1 MSPVKNIGVL
11 AFASAALA
19 IPHAEWQPFKR
30 HNHLHQAR
38 QAPAGYSESELS
50 SSSATPTWNSGSG
63 YAAPTGTGYGT
74 GSAYPSGFATGT
86 SVAGAYCTSTYT
98 SVCTETATKIYRS
111 STGYSLETITHT
123 LTTSVPGSC
132 SASAPVGPATTSS
145 VPAGGV
151 SSYPGG
157 YGAGSSSYPA
167 GAGSGSASAISS
179 YDNGAGGSGS
189 CAQDVTVTT
198 KVTETVT
205 VTAGSE
211 SSSEAAAVST
221 SSYAAPAGYSSI
233 GNKAHHPYHHH
244 APSSY
249 EWTSTETA
257 PTSTSVYVA
266 PTTSSVYVAP
276 TTSSVYV
283 APTTS
288 SEAAPATTSEAAPS
302 SYAAP
307 SSSVAAP
314 SSYAA
319 ASSSSAPSSSGV
331 ASPFGGKRGLGYN
344 DASLCDSF
352 LDSSNVGWGF
362 NWGDTSNGLSSKIS
376 YIPEL
381 HTVSDIPDWATNA
394 QAAIDAGSEYLFCF
408 NEPDMA
414 SQANLLPSDAA
425 TYWMSNM
432 EPFAGK
438 AKLVAPAVTNG
449 VGSGIGQDWLKQFIG
464 NCSSCTIDAVNQHWY
479 DSAGNDVGYFKAQVG
494 AAASEFG
501 KPVFVGEFGFI
512 GDDAEISSAMESVMS
527 WMVRGPPA
535 NFQRV

>member
-50 SSSATPTWNSGSG
+50 SFSSAIPTWNSGSG

-98 SVCTETATKIYRS
+98 SVCTETATKFYRS

-123 LTTSVPGSC
+123 LTTSVPC

-167 GAGSGSASAISS
+167 GAGSGSASAIPS
-179 YDNGAGGSGS
+179 YGNGAGGSGS

-244 APSSY
+244 TPSSY

-266 PTTSSVYVAP
+266 PTTTSVYVAP

-319 ASSSSAPSSSGV
+319 ASSSSAPAPSGG
-331 ASPFGGKRGLGYN
+331 AFRGKRGIAFNDTTQIVNSFYDSTHIGWAYNWVSNPYGYSGSVPFIAALHGTSEVFTSVWSS
-344 DASLCDSF
+344 DAQS
-352 LDSSNVGWGF
+352 
-362 NWGDTSNGLSSKIS
+362 
-376 YIPEL
+376 
-381 HTVSDIPDWATNA
+381 
-394 QAAIDAGSEYLFCF
+394 AIDNGAEYLFSF
-408 NEPDMA
+408 NEPDQS
-414 SQANLLPSDAA
+414 SQANLSPQDAA
-425 TYWMSNM
+425 NAWMTHM

-438 AKLVAPAVTNG
+438 AKLVAPSVTNG
-449 VGSGIGQDWLKQFIG
+449 VGTGIGQDWLKQFLG
-464 NCSSCTIDAVNQHWY
+464 NCSLCTIDAVNQHWY
-479 DSAGNDVGYFKAQVG
+479 NSLGNDIGYFKAQVS

-501 KPVFVGEFGFI
+501 KPVFVGEWGGI
-512 GDDAEISSAMESVMS
+512 GDDTQLESFMSSVMS
-527 WMVRGPPA
+527 WMDSNDDIV
-535 NFQRV
+535 